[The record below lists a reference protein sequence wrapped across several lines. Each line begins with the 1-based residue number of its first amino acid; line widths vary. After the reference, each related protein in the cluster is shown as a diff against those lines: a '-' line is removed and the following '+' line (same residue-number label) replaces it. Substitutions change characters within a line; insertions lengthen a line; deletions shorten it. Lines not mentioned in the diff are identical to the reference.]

1 MICYVMES
9 FRELSVDAEA
19 LYITGRGP
27 LAPISIPSY
36 ILLQLWFATAHS
48 IVVYIV
54 PVFKKHSVSFLYSF
68 PQVWDINSMT
78 LHILDSQTTQGT
90 WFLVTAGA
98 HKSKSV
104 CLLSVEIGWLLF
116 PRVRK
121 PFRVQSR
128 RGGQ

>member
-1 MICYVMES
+1 MICYVTES

-54 PVFKKHSVSFLYSF
+54 PVFKKHSLFLFYTHS
-68 PQVWDINSMT
+68 
-78 LHILDSQTTQGT
+78 
-90 WFLVTAGA
+90 
-98 HKSKSV
+98 
-104 CLLSVEIGWLLF
+104 
-116 PRVRK
+116 PRYGISTV
-121 PFRVQSR
+121 
-128 RGGQ
+128 